1 MPIVRSGGRGKWMII
16 IVQLLFGAGFCPVGP
31 TATDGP
37 RVTIQN
43 FSAFF
48 FDGAAPI
55 RS

>member
-1 MPIVRSGGRGKWMII
+1 MDDDNSPVAVWSRVSS
-16 IVQLLFGAGFCPVGP
+16 VGP

-43 FSAFF
+43 FSVLSFSTARPQSGVVQ
-48 FDGAAPI
+48 DDT